1 MHTRV
6 QGPSPPRPLRPLQ
19 SSGNGLA
26 PSCPPSALQQRPREA
41 RGRKGREAAC
51 ARDPDSIARPQEG
64 VRGQLPT
71 HLQVHRE
78 RPGHEVPLECPV
90 RLEDSGQYSHSVP
103 HVHGPRTTTVR
114 RCEHVC
120 EQKASCKATGG
131 HRPQGRWVTGHR
143 PSLQLTQ
150 KLDRSQAPGN
160 QRFMTAPT

>member
-41 RGRKGREAAC
+41 HGRKGREAAC
-51 ARDPDSIARPQEG
+51 ARDPDSTARPQEG

-78 RPGHEVPLECPV
+78 RPRARGPPRVSRSAGGLWPIFTFCPT
-90 RLEDSGQYSHSVP
+90 RARSEDYN
-103 HVHGPRTTTVR
+103 R
-114 RCEHVC
+114 E
-120 EQKASCKATGG
+120 KARA
-131 HRPQGRWVTGHR
+131 RV
-143 PSLQLTQ
+143 
-150 KLDRSQAPGN
+150 
-160 QRFMTAPT
+160 